1 MHEVR
6 LRGIMSSNSLVLN
19 RGTVSLDGVPLP
31 NLNVRWLRS
40 QVLNQNDVFNS
51 LRRLTTELIHL
62 CELWQIGLVSQ
73 EPILFATTIAENIRY
88 GREGATMEEVIQA
101 AKDAN
106 AYDFIMTF
114 PVWTATSKSS
124 FIACI
129 CLYAYHMGCDG
140 TGSVQYICRRNGN
153 STLRRT
159 KTTR

>member
-62 CELWQIGLVSQ
+62 CEL
-73 EPILFATTIAENIRY
+73 
-88 GREGATMEEVIQA
+88 
-101 AKDAN
+101 
-106 AYDFIMTF
+106 
-114 PVWTATSKSS
+114 
-124 FIACI
+124 
-129 CLYAYHMGCDG
+129 
-140 TGSVQYICRRNGN
+140 
-153 STLRRT
+153 
-159 KTTR
+159 